1 VQAGKLPDRRPDAV
15 EAAQLRSSLE
25 HLPLTLSVSL
35 ANGVLVGLVLAS
47 VVSPVIVI
55 GWIALIVVLSA
66 LRIALWYAHRRIDFG
81 ESRRDRWATLAVVGT
96 LLSGLLW
103 GCTPLLFA
111 PLDEAH
117 LLFLALVLGGMC
129 AGAATV
135 HAAHFPSVVAF
146 IVPAILPLAAVFF
159 AIGGR
164 LQTVSGVMT
173 LIFGIALCVTSTR
186 FGRWFRETT
195 EAQLSLAAGTQELDE
210 ANMRLTA
217 ETASHR
223 STQAKFQQSQKL
235 EAIGRLT
242 AGIAHDFNNLLM
254 AISGSAGLIAMRAGA
269 ESAYAPHLAT
279 IVQSVERGTTLT
291 RRLLA
296 FGRQQALTPRSVD
309 INEVVSG
316 LKELLVA
323 TLAGYGRLELR
334 LGPPRVIAFVDVNQL
349 EQAILNLVIN
359 ARDAMPDGGVVTIT
373 TGSVDL
379 LGGEA
384 GTDGLAGRFAR
395 ITVTDTGMGMPENVR
410 LRAFDPF
417 FTTKGVGEGSGLG
430 LSQVYGVVQQSGG
443 ATSIDSEPGKGT
455 TVSIHLPEAPTHTST
470 ALRGSRSAPGADW
483 SSHETGH
490 RVVLVDDDAEV
501 RKTLAAMLDTAGYTV
516 ASYDNALRALDEL
529 RSGRQVDLMV
539 VDFAM
544 PELRGRDFVAE
555 VRRLRGAVP
564 IIFVTGNAEPAAI
577 QSEPWVLQK
586 PFKAT
591 SLIRMV
597 EQATSD
603 AEAVTSR
610 V

>member
-1 VQAGKLPDRRPDAV
+1 M
-15 EAAQLRSSLE
+15 
-25 HLPLTLSVSL
+25 TLSVSL
-35 ANGVLVGLVLAS
+35 VNSVLVGLVLAS
-47 VVSPVIVI
+47 AVSPVVVLS
-55 GWIALIVVLSA
+55 WITLIVVLSM
-66 LRIALWYAHRRIDFG
+66 LRAGLWYGSRRIDLG
-81 ESRRDRWATLAVVGT
+81 RSRRSRYAALAVAGT

-103 GCTPLLFA
+103 GCTPLLFT

-117 LLFLALVLGGMC
+117 LLFLALVLAGMC

-135 HAAHFPSVVAF
+135 HAAHTPSVLAF

-164 LQTVSGVMT
+164 LQIISGLMT
-173 LIFGIALCVTSTR
+173 LIFGVSLCVASTR
-186 FGRWFRETT
+186 FGRWFREIT

-210 ANMRLTA
+210 ANMRLTV

-254 AISGSAGLIAMRAGA
+254 AISGSAGLIAMRVGA
-269 ESAYAPHLAT
+269 ESAYTSHLAT

-334 LGPPRVIAFVDVNQL
+334 LGQARVIAFVDVNQL

-373 TGSVDL
+373 TGSVEL
-379 LGGEA
+379 MGGEA
-384 GTDGLAGRFAR
+384 GIDGLAGRFAR
-395 ITVTDTGMGMPENVR
+395 ITVSDTGTGMPENVR

-417 FTTKGVGEGSGLG
+417 FTTKGVGKGSGLG

-443 ATSIDSEPGKGT
+443 ATSIDSEPGQGT
-455 TVSIHLPEAPTHTST
+455 VVSIYLPEAPTDTST
-470 ALRGSRSAPGADW
+470 ALHRSRLAPGAGW
-483 SSHETGH
+483 SSHDTG
-490 RVVLVDDDAEV
+490 RRIVLVDDDEEV
-501 RKTLAAMLDTAGYTV
+501 RKTLAAMLDTAGYAV
-516 ASYDNALRALDEL
+516 ASYDSALQALEEL
-529 RSGRQVDLMV
+529 KSRRQVDLMV
-539 VDFAM
+539 IDFAI
-544 PELRGRDFVAE
+544 PELRGRDFVTE

-564 IIFVTGNAEPAAI
+564 IVFVTGNAEPVAL

-586 PFKAT
+586 PFKAA

-603 AEAVTSR
+603 AEALAPR
-610 V
+610 A